1 MKELPRLGFVGV
13 GTIAEALITGMCA
26 RGEQRGNFLLS
37 PRNANIT
44 GELARRL
51 PFVAVAS
58 DNQAVVDGSD
68 IVFLAV
74 TPQIATEVLSALKFR
89 PDQHVVSLIATFD
102 AARLRPLIAPAA
114 SLTRLAPVPSVA
126 RRLGPLIMCPPC
138 EEVARLLTGLG
149 QLIQLQTEPE
159 LDALWTVT
167 GLMAPYFG
175 LLNEISA
182 WLSRE
187 GVPQSQARSFVATLF
202 EALSATAAE
211 RCSEGFDKLR
221 AAHTTP
227 GGLNEQSFRELKSAG
242 WMDLFAQALDLIQ
255 ARMQGRATL
264 ADRLPAPRVK

>member
-1 MKELPRLGFVGV
+1 MNELPRLGFGGV

-37 PRNANIT
+37 PRNATIS
-44 GELARRL
+44 GELARQF

-74 TPQIATEVLSALKFR
+74 TPQVATEVLSALKFR

-102 AARLRPLIAPAA
+102 AARLRPLVAPAA

-126 RRLGPLIMCPPC
+126 RRVGPLILCPPS
-138 EEVARLLTGLG
+138 EEMAVLLADLG

-175 LLNEISA
+175 LLDEISA
-182 WLSRE
+182 WLNRE
-187 GVPQSQARSFVATLF
+187 GVPELQARSFVATLF

-211 RCSEGFDKLR
+211 HCSEGFDKLR

-242 WMDLFAQALDLIQ
+242 WMQLFAQALDLIQ

-264 ADRLPAPRVK
+264 ADRLPGP